1 MQNADPCRPA
11 FVLVE
16 HRGFEP
22 LTFSLRKPPCRGL
35 APLGG
40 GFTPADG
47 CSGAVDSNSGARRG
61 PAPKPVFDFRSGA
74 VHAGENFATAS
85 VSGMDRGGT
94 LADYA
99 MWVRAAGQTHTLQ
112 HMMKWDGSPTLPAR
126 EYPAEEREIRFFFDY
141 GHPWPLWENYT
152 DEYAMTTA
160 SPPSSWRCCVSV
172 ASCGAAKT
180 SMADGTP
187 RRPRSSMRQPAVKPW
202 PCCVRRSS
210 RSRSCA
216 SRSSQQRTRAP

>member
-152 DEYAMTTA
+152 DEYAMTPEDYGL
-160 SPPSSWRCCVSV
+160 SPELV
-172 ASCGAAKT
+172 ALLRQCGALWGRDDF
-180 SMADGTP
+180 DGRWNPPEAEKQYETAC
-187 RRPRSSMRQPAVKPW
+187 REAVAMLRAEVFPIKV
-202 PCCVRRSS
+202 VRE
-210 RSRSCA
+210 
-216 SRSSQQRTRAP
+216 